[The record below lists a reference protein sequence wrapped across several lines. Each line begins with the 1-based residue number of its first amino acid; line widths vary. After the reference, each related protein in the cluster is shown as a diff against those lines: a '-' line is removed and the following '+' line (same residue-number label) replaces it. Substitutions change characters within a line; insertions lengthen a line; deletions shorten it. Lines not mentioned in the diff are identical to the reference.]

1 MEMAQV
7 VLDFTLKDEM
17 IIADEA
23 HMKKLQMGTLNFQ
36 RVAFEQRVRKGR
48 NMNRLSPFSNDKDT
62 AVEESETTSLDD
74 DDGEIENILPPPK
87 ILQHRIPEG
96 ENVSKEP
103 SKNIPVESAVVD
115 DGQQPCCSKSLDE
128 LPSSVGSSCS
138 PPPVSEEMASAVSD
152 TTPTNVLKLTACGSK
167 RKVHKAEVAI
177 KTPREVKK
185 RRVTFN
191 TPPAP
196 NTLLAAD
203 VTASSKPLR
212 GVIEEY
218 IGTSNGFLNGFFS
231 RVSNHEHTTK
241 YISSSSSADHSFK
254 RNRTLVYTQLER
266 KHSKLSR
273 YVNIFK
279 ETNLFASRT
288 SLAMHRSLNIERLD
302 PTNAMNTHDALVIN
316 PVNVKMN
323 IIVSPYRS
331 FFSKVKHKLTDEE
344 NEVWKRIRSGV
355 KINHVNLNRLSSE
368 DYAGILKNS
377 LQFDENLV
385 AEHLQV
391 VSMVKAAG
399 NVGIDL
405 ISLKVINCLLIKKC
419 IIIGN

>member
-1 MEMAQV
+1 
-7 VLDFTLKDEM
+7 
-17 IIADEA
+17 
-23 HMKKLQMGTLNFQ
+23 
-36 RVAFEQRVRKGR
+36 
-48 NMNRLSPFSNDKDT
+48 
-62 AVEESETTSLDD
+62 
-74 DDGEIENILPPPK
+74 
-87 ILQHRIPEG
+87 
-96 ENVSKEP
+96 
-103 SKNIPVESAVVD
+103 
-115 DGQQPCCSKSLDE
+115 
-128 LPSSVGSSCS
+128 
-138 PPPVSEEMASAVSD
+138 
-152 TTPTNVLKLTACGSK
+152 
-167 RKVHKAEVAI
+167 
-177 KTPREVKK
+177 
-185 RRVTFN
+185 VTFN

-405 ISLKVINCLLIKKC
+405 ISLKVINCVLSF
-419 IIIGN
+419 N